1 MPFQLSTMTIL
12 SLEYF
17 LNAEDYLGC
26 RDFFL
31 EGKHVYEWVKV
42 TQSCTTVCDPMDYS
56 LLGSSVHVDSPGKNT
71 GVGEDEMVGWHHRL
85 DGHEFEQA
93 PGVGDGQGN
102 LACCDSWGLRVGHD

>member
-71 GVGEDEMVGWHHRL
+71 GVIYHALLQGIFLTQGSNPALPHYKEL
-85 DGHEFEQA
+85 NCKEF
-93 PGVGDGQGN
+93 N
-102 LACCDSWGLRVGHD
+102 LPH